1 MQRPENNAL
10 VQAIQIAGG
19 LVQQQKRRVVQER
32 PGKPQPLP
40 LPAAAE
46 AWKLNR
52 GLEFAP
58 GADASLDADGKRLL
72 LPRVRSRTEM
82 DWVEIPSLSL
92 LQPGAY
98 GIPEPPADRPAADP
112 GRYAAT
118 LALIPCLA
126 AGTDGVRLGRG
137 GGYYDRFLAQYKGER
152 LLLCPAAALLA
163 DLPADDWDAR
173 FAPDEILT
181 EKGILR

>member
-1 MQRPENNAL
+1 MTKREARALAKARRAELDMQAVGCGMARAL
-10 VQAIQIAGG
+10 FA
-19 LVQQQKRRVVQER
+19 
-32 PGKPQPLP
+32 LP
-40 LPAAAE
+40 CWAAADTVL
-46 AWKLNR
+46 A
-52 GLEFAP
+52 FAAMP
-58 GADASLDADGKRLL
+58 DEPDTAAILRQALADGTRLL

-82 DWVEIPSLSL
+82 DWVE
-92 LQPGAY
+92 
-98 GIPEPPADRPAADP
+98 PPADRPAADP
-112 GRYAAT
+112 GGYAAT

>member
-1 MQRPENNAL
+1 
-10 VQAIQIAGG
+10 
-19 LVQQQKRRVVQER
+19 
-32 PGKPQPLP
+32 
-40 LPAAAE
+40 
-46 AWKLNR
+46 
-52 GLEFAP
+52 
-58 GADASLDADGKRLL
+58 
-72 LPRVRSRTEM
+72 M

-98 GIPEPPADRPAADP
+98 DIPEPPADRPAADP
-112 GRYAAT
+112 GGYAAT